1 LTKCCDQDGDWV
13 VFILFD
19 PEKLADFLKNCG
31 NNSLNEENITWLL
44 ALGNCIYSGGEYS
57 KNLGDIYDYEG
68 ENLNPWED
76 HTIKEFAGFVLTSS
90 TEVTLTVES
99 SGLKLENGDSVIGFG
114 KNVLFD
120 FLRYSSSEMGRHEK
134 IWDILTTLPATD
146 TYFEIFDF
154 TENGTKWKSEMDM
167 TKDNSLTE
175 CSYVWI
181 YTWWLDLKVPED
193 TKAGEYSGEIVI
205 TISPKN
211 VIQGG

>member
-1 LTKCCDQDGDWV
+1 MTKCCDQDGDWV

-19 PEKLADFLKNCG
+19 PERLADFLKNCG
-31 NNSLNEENITWLL
+31 NNNLNEENITWLL
-44 ALGNCIYSGGEYS
+44 ALGNCTYSGGRYS
-57 KNLGDIYDYEG
+57 KDLGEIYDYEG
-68 ENLNPWED
+68 EDLNPWED
-76 HTIKEFAGFVLTSS
+76 HTIKEFAGFVLASS

-99 SGLKLENGDSVIGFG
+99 SGLKLENGGNEIGFE

-120 FLRYSSSEMGRHEK
+120 FLGYSSSEMGRDEK

-146 TYFEIFDF
+146 TYFEIFGF
-154 TENGTKWKSEMDM
+154 TENGTKWKSGMNM

-181 YTWWLDLKVPED
+181 YTWWLDLHVPED
-193 TKAGEYSGEIVI
+193 TKAGRYSGEIVI

-211 VIQGG
+211 VLQGG